1 MAYTPTYD
9 ANEIG
14 EIIIDLFANVGVEL
28 VAFGVLIALVILW
41 RFMTQKRIL

>member
-14 EIIIDLFANVGVEL
+14 EIIIDLISNIGVEL
-28 VAFGVLIALVILW
+28 IAFGALIAIVILW